1 MLIIIKQPNNM
12 RTEIPSEI
20 ADEQSLQY
28 IL

>member
-12 RTEIPSEI
+12 RTEISPEI
-20 ADEQSLQY
+20 ADELSLQY